1 MMIHQIFK
9 SIFFSITFLV
19 EFDLKI
25 WDDQVLINIL
35 MLCLVLGKFEE
46 KYKIKKIKRKKVKGK
61 RK

>member
-9 SIFFSITFLV
+9 SIFFPITFLV

-46 KYKIKKIKRKKVKGK
+46 KYKRKKIKRKKVKGE